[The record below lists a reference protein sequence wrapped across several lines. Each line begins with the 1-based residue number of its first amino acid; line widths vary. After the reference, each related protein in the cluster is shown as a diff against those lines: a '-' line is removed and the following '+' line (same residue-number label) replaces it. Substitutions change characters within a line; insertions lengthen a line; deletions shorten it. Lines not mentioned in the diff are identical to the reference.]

1 MSDLK
6 ESEQCLHV
14 AEIRKEEN
22 LSAVWRDQESFGD
35 PDSTKNTILY

>member
-6 ESEQCLHV
+6 ASEQCQNV

-22 LSAVWRDQESFGD
+22 LSAFWRDQESFGD
-35 PDSTKNTILY
+35 SDSTKNTILY